1 MSSVFVSSPSTI
13 SNRPPILKSPP
24 SHELDCQP
32 INHDYFDFETRRRV
46 TEDGE
51 KENIP
56 PSFQSKRRTENLFFD
71 KNNVRRNENL
81 SSVKNDV
88 RRNENQIVYTE
99 NDNMVKKD
107 DHRRRY
113 YSDDD
118 DDDDVVA
125 EQFYDKSHCKYEVS
139 PPSPPI
145 NRPIAPLPFK
155 KKKETQFENDEIYYT
170 DDDDFNQRVYLPREG
185 WKNKRDLDYIVIG
198 PKYWC
203 SPVIEIYELRASYD
217 YQVIFFKII
226 LPLIFFI

>member
-32 INHDYFDFETRRRV
+32 INNHDYFDFETKRRV

-118 DDDDVVA
+118 DDDVVA

-170 DDDDFNQRVYLPREG
+170 DDDDFDQPVYLPREG
-185 WKNKRDLDYIVIG
+185 WKNKRDLDWIVIG

-203 SPVIEIYELRASYD
+203 SPVIEIYELRASLD

-226 LPLIFFI
+226 LPLIYFI

>member
-32 INHDYFDFETRRRV
+32 INNHDYFDFETKRRV

-56 PSFQSKRRTENLFFD
+56 PSFSKRRTENLFFD

-170 DDDDFNQRVYLPREG
+170 DDDDFDQPVYLPREG
-185 WKNKRDLDYIVIG
+185 WKNKRDLDWIVIG

-203 SPVIEIYELRASYD
+203 SPVIEIYELRASLD
-217 YQVIFFKII
+217 YQVIFLK
-226 LPLIFFI
+226 LFFL

>member
-32 INHDYFDFETRRRV
+32 INHDYFDFETKRRV

-99 NDNMVKKD
+99 NDYVVKKD

-170 DDDDFNQRVYLPREG
+170 DDDDFDQPVYLPREG
-185 WKNKRDLDYIVIG
+185 WKNKRDLDWIVIG

-203 SPVIEIYELRASYD
+203 SPVIEIYELRASLD
-217 YQVIFFKII
+217 YQVIFLK
-226 LPLIFFI
+226 LFFL